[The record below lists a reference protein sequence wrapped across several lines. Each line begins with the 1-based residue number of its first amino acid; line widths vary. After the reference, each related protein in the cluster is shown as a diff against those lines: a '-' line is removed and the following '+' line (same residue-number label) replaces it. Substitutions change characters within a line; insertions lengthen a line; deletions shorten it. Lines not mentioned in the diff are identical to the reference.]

1 MKLWGSETQIR
12 AVQVAAEVGGTVS
25 QEEVMKVMKVSSTEG
40 GSGTKVVEFQEM
52 SSAPC

>member
-25 QEEVMKVMKVSSTEG
+25 QEEVMKVSSTEG